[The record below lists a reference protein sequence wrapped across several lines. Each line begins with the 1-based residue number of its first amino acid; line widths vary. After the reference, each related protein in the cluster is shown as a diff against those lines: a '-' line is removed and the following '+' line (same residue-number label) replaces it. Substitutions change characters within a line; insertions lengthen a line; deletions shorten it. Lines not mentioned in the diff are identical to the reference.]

1 LGAGGEDPGEPGRN
15 AGDVQNDQLT
25 KTRPAPAKLATWT
38 PARPL
43 PGGERSAHR
52 QFVDAVI
59 AFSDDPGPENLERY
73 LAASRSLEEQQ
84 DS

>member
-1 LGAGGEDPGEPGRN
+1 M
-15 AGDVQNDQLT
+15 LT

-43 PGGERSAHR
+43 PGERSAHR
-52 QFVDAVI
+52 QLVDAVV

-73 LAASRSLEEQQ
+73 LAASRLLEESR

>member
-1 LGAGGEDPGEPGRN
+1 LGAGREDPSDPGRD
-15 AGDVQNDQLT
+15 AGEVQNDTLT
-25 KTRPAPAKLATWT
+25 KASPASAKFATRT

-43 PGGERSAHR
+43 PGERSAHR
-52 QFVDAVI
+52 QFVDAVV

-73 LAASRSLEEQQ
+73 LAASRLLEESR